1 MPARTGCC
9 NTDYTTRA
17 YDTSGN
23 TIWSAS
29 YYQKLLTFSAIG
41 SAGYSVNSSMIDGSC
56 VYVGGSRVTVSG
68 HSWSLVCIDL
78 VTGQVLWDR
87 DLYVDAG
94 SPSGYVGDVVQ
105 LQIDPSGNIV
115 AFLDP
120 QYSAH
125 SGTARKNYFVVID
138 PSGNFVSTA
147 NFTSHSAPNP
157 IAIAVAGVVGF
168 TIDSSGNYHCF
179 AIWPHI
185 FVGTTLYAYEWA
197 SPFTSPPVEYDLVTG
212 GGSLNQAGLLSI
224 ARFNDRDYFGGT
236 SANLAASSLYKYS
249 SLLRGKSQTAA
260 VHSWNDIDQR
270 LEFWSLSLSAATI
283 TATGT
288 TQGTAASL
296 IAGNDYKFNSGSNS
310 KGVILPTGTV
320 GDQIGIALSTS
331 YGNNPVNGPIAVYP
345 PSGGHIIIME
355 HPNGL
360 ITENAVNISV
370 SPGQGDVFTC
380 VATNVWTYL
389 NPLWAATRA
398 GHFADASENLYV
410 TNGLGQTLKY
420 DVNGTLLWYK
430 GQRAKW
436 TTVDGSGN
444 VYANGQRLSSYASVS
459 ARDSSGN
466 WLWGHFHHGTLKL
479 TATTI
484 HWDDPD
490 SQIIVSGQVAQ
501 KSGDVSFIADPWP

>member
-41 SAGYSVNSSMIDGSC
+41 SAGYSVNSSVIDGSC

-105 LQIDPSGNIV
+105 LQINPSGNIV

-120 QYSAH
+120 QNSAH

-147 NFTSHSAPNP
+147 NFTSASVGA
-157 IAIAVAGVVGF
+157 AIAPVIGF
-168 TIDSSGNYHCF
+168 TIDSSGNYHAF
-179 AIWPHI
+179 AQFDHI
-185 FVGTTLYAYEWA
+185 FVGRTIYAYEWA
-197 SPFTSPPVEYDLVTG
+197 SPFSSSPMTYDFVTG
-212 GGSLNQAGLLSI
+212 GGTLNQADLLSI
-224 ARFNDRDYFGGT
+224 ARFNNRDYFGGV
-236 SANLAASSLYKYS
+236 SDNSAASSRYKYS
-249 SLLRGKSQTAA
+249 SMVRGKSQTAA
-260 VHSWNDIDQR
+260 AHSWNDTDQR
-270 LEFWSLSLSAATI
+270 IEFWGTLSGTTI
-283 TATGT
+283 TATGV
-288 TQGTAASL
+288 TQGTAAAL
-296 IAGNDYKFNSGSNS
+296 AVGNEYTFNSGSSS
-310 KGVILPTGTV
+310 KGVILPTASA
-320 GDQIGIALSTS
+320 GDQIGMALSPGVSS
-331 YGNNPVNGPIAVYP
+331 YGDNIINGPITVYP
-345 PSGGHIIIME
+345 STGGKIIQLE

-360 ITENAVNISV
+360 ITESAVNV
-370 SPGQGDVFTC
+370 GVQPKQGDIFIAVD
-380 VATNVWTYL
+380 TNVWTWKTAQ
-389 NPLWAATRA
+389 WAAIRS
-398 GHFADASENLYV
+398 GQFADASENLYT
-410 TNGLGQTLKY
+410 TNDLGQTIKY

-466 WLWGHFHHGTLKL
+466 WLWGHFHHGTTKM

-490 SQIIVSGQVAQ
+490 GQIIMSGQVAQ
-501 KSGDVSFIADPWP
+501 KPGDVDFIADPWP